1 MVAASILPVALY
13 KNKLYFLFGLENEF
27 EDSAPGWSDFGGK
40 VDGNEDIYTAALR
53 EGKEELT
60 GILGEEKDI
69 DELIQKGKLYRIT
82 HGTYHIHIFKMEYD
96 PNLPKYY
103 ENVHDFLWNTL
114 DKNILHKTCFEK
126 EKIKWF
132 SEQEMVKQKG
142 SFRHFYQEIIDLIHK
157 ELPEIKKHYKLTK
170 KKKSIKKKSKKN
182 VKIL

>member
-13 KNKLYFLFGLENEF
+13 KNQLYFLFGLENEF
-27 EDSAPGWSDFGGK
+27 EDSAPGWSDFGGG
-40 VDGNEDIYTAALR
+40 VDKNENIYNAALR

-60 GILGEEKDI
+60 GILGKENDI
-69 DELIQKGKLYRIT
+69 DELIKKGKLYKLT
-82 HGTYHIHIFKMEYD
+82 HGTYHIHIFKMDYD

-132 SEQEMVKQKG
+132 SEKEMLKEKG
-142 SFRHFYQEIIDLIHK
+142 SFRHFYQDIIDLIYK
-157 ELPEIKKHYKLTK
+157 ELPEIKKHYRITKRKKTIRKTK
-170 KKKSIKKKSKKN
+170 KK
-182 VKIL
+182 L